1 MCEKKYYI
9 KYRKGGRQCFDEL
22 ESFVNKLSDKNGA
35 LISVLHKAQE
45 IFGYL
50 PQEVQSFV
58 AEQLGISIAKVY
70 GVVSFYSY
78 FTMTPKG
85 KFPVAVCMGTACYVR
100 GAEKVLH
107 DFEKQLGIKTGET
120 SLDGLFSIDA
130 LRCVGACGLAP
141 VVLVGE
147 DVYGRDEAKDV
158 TAIIKKYRDTL

>member
-1 MCEKKYYI
+1 MSCDNRLKKE
-9 KYRKGGRQCFDEL
+9 CFTEL
-22 ESFVNKLSDKNGA
+22 ETFINSLADKNGA

-50 PQEVQSFV
+50 PEEVQTFV
-58 AEQLGISIAKVY
+58 AEQLGISVAKVY
-70 GVVSFYSY
+70 GVVSFYSF

>member
-1 MCEKKYYI
+1 MSCDNRLKKE
-9 KYRKGGRQCFDEL
+9 CFTEL
-22 ESFVNKLSDKNGA
+22 ETFINSLADKNGA

-50 PQEVQSFV
+50 PEEVQTFV
-58 AEQLGISIAKVY
+58 AEQLGISVAKVY
-70 GVVSFYSY
+70 GVVSFYSF

-85 KFPVAVCMGTACYVR
+85 KFPIAVCMGTACYVR

-107 DFEKQLGIKTGET
+107 EFQNQLGIKTGET
-120 SLDGLFSIDA
+120 TVDGLFSIDA

-147 DVYGRDEAKDV
+147 DVYGKNKAKDGK
-158 TAIIKKYRDTL
+158 TIIKKYREMV

>member
-1 MCEKKYYI
+1 MSCDKK
-9 KYRKGGRQCFDEL
+9 KKKECFNEL
-22 ESFVNKLSDKNGA
+22 ETFVNGLPDKNGA

-50 PQEVQSFV
+50 PEEVQTFV

>member
-1 MCEKKYYI
+1 MSCDNRLKKE
-9 KYRKGGRQCFDEL
+9 CFTEL
-22 ESFVNKLSDKNGA
+22 ETFINSLADKNGA

-50 PQEVQSFV
+50 PEEVQTFV
-58 AEQLGISIAKVY
+58 AEQLGISVAKVY
-70 GVVSFYSY
+70 GVVSFYSF

-85 KFPVAVCMGTACYVR
+85 KFPIAVCMGTACYVR

-107 DFEKQLGIKTGET
+107 EFQNQLGIKTGET
-120 SLDGLFSIDA
+120 TVDGLFSIDA

-158 TAIIKKYRDTL
+158 KTILKKYREMV

>member
-1 MCEKKYYI
+1 MSCDNKLKKE
-9 KYRKGGRQCFDEL
+9 CFDEL
-22 ESFVNKLSDKNGA
+22 ESFISGLPDKNGA

-107 DFEKQLGIKTGET
+107 SFQNQLGIKTGET
-120 SLDGLFSIDA
+120 TADGLFSIDA

-158 TAIIKKYRDTL
+158 AAIIKKYRDTL

>member
-1 MCEKKYYI
+1 MSCDNKLKKE
-9 KYRKGGRQCFDEL
+9 CFNEL
-22 ESFVNKLSDKNGA
+22 ETFVNGLPDKNGA

-120 SLDGLFSIDA
+120 TADGLFSIDA

>member
-1 MCEKKYYI
+1 MSCDNKLKKE
-9 KYRKGGRQCFDEL
+9 CFNEL
-22 ESFVNKLSDKNGA
+22 ETFVNGLPDKNGA

-50 PQEVQSFV
+50 PEEVQTFV
-58 AEQLGISIAKVY
+58 AEQLGISVAKVY